1 MALKENRRII
11 RDVKVDKEDV
21 KVTQPVK
28 VVSLI
33 GKVISRL
40 NHSAT
45 ISYDGKAMNIPP
57 RGTAKRIELNKL
69 GALPKGTQ
77 FIGE

>member
-11 RDVKVDKEDV
+11 RDVKVELEEV
-21 KVTQPVK
+21 KMTQPTK
-28 VVSLI
+28 VISLI

-40 NHSAT
+40 NHSVT
-45 ISYDGKAMNIPP
+45 ISYDGKAMQVAP
-57 RGTAKRIELNKL
+57 RGTAKGIELNKL